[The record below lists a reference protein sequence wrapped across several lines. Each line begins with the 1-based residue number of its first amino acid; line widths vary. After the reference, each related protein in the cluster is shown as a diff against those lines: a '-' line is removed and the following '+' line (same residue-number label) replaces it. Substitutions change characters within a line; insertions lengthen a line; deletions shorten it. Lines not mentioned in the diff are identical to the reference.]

1 MINRL
6 DEINIQ
12 KNDEIN
18 VVIEQYNPNEKDFMT
33 DFFKN
38 VENIKN
44 KFILINENIDTFQ
57 NISSKILLSTSI
69 DIEIVFMEK
78 DPSN

>member
-1 MINRL
+1 
-6 DEINIQ
+6 
-12 KNDEIN
+12 
-18 VVIEQYNPNEKDFMT
+18 MT